1 MKIQYIHHSSFSVEF
16 EKAVFLFDYFE
27 GELPEFPRDKD
38 LIVFASHRHHD
49 HFDRIIFDLAD
60 KYPSVRYILSKDI
73 RMSENYRKRMGIPD
87 ETASRI
93 TYIGKN
99 AELALM
105 AGGEPLKVETLT
117 STDEGVAFILQYE
130 GKCLYHAGDLNWWTW
145 IGETEEEYE
154 DMTRRFQS
162 EIAKIKGRHFDAA
175 FVPLDPRQ
183 EERYSW
189 GLDYFMRNTDTD
201 RVYPMHF
208 WGDFSVIDRL
218 IADEVSRPYRERI
231 VKIEK

>member
-154 DMTRRFQS
+154 DMTRRFQT

-201 RVYPMHF
+201 QVYPMHF

>member
-99 AELALM
+99 AELTLM
-105 AGGEPLKVETLT
+105 AGGEPLQVETLT
-117 STDEGVAFILQYE
+117 STDEGVAFILQYG

-189 GLDYFMRNTDTD
+189 GFDYFMRNTDTD

>member
-162 EIAKIKGRHFDAA
+162 EIAKI
-175 FVPLDPRQ
+175 
-183 EERYSW
+183 
-189 GLDYFMRNTDTD
+189 
-201 RVYPMHF
+201 
-208 WGDFSVIDRL
+208 
-218 IADEVSRPYRERI
+218 
-231 VKIEK
+231 